1 MRKLAGLF
9 FLSLLLILS
18 GCAKEYSYEGGVTPV
33 IHDTLPPP
41 VVVNDFPV
49 CPFCKT
55 ITNTALST
63 WSFKKGN
70 TTVCGTVDT
79 AIITLERTAFT
90 FFGPSSCSA
99 DSGLVITVYLGN
111 ESLNRN
117 RTNLAINNIAFYYYD
132 RVTPSY
138 IFMSLANSP
147 FSGTIDNYDHQT
159 KIASGTFTGNAVRSD
174 GSAASITSGKFKVKL
189 L

>member
-9 FLSLLLILS
+9 SLLSLLIIM
-18 GCAKEYSYEGGVTPV
+18 GCAKEYSYEGGDLVEV
-33 IHDTLPPP
+33 HDSLPPP
-41 VVVNDFPV
+41 VVVNDFPA
-49 CPFCKT
+49 CPFCQT
-55 ITNTALST
+55 ITGTPLSS

-70 TTVCGTVDT
+70 TTVCGSIDT

-90 FFGPSSCSA
+90 FFGPSACSV

-111 ESLNRN
+111 ESLNRD
-117 RTNLAINNIAFYYYD
+117 RTNVTINNIAFYYYD

-138 IFMSLANSP
+138 IFMSLPNSP
-147 FSGTIDNYDHQT
+147 FTGTIDNYDHQA
-159 KIASGTFTGNAVRSD
+159 KIASGTFTGNALRSD